1 MAELEIRILGRLTVV
16 AGNQTVNDTDLPGRQ
31 GRLAFAYLTWHRDR
45 VVPALELADAVWPG
59 DPPRGWTA
67 SLATVISRLRTVLPA
82 GLAVVGGG
90 GGYQLVAGGEIDV
103 DLERLRSLLAH
114 AHERLAGSDRRR
126 AVQFAEEAVRLARR
140 SPLAGLDTEWL
151 GRLREELRRALLDA
165 LDVLGQADDP
175 PAAIRHAEEVLSIDP
190 YRESAYRALIDAHLA
205 GGDRGE
211 AVRTY
216 ERCRSVLADALGVD
230 PSPRTEQSYLRALR
244 AGGGL
249 DRRPRVPLPIALEH
263 ARRGAFVGRD
273 RELGRVHRS
282 LAGGKVLAL
291 VTGDPGIGKTRF
303 AAEFATAVHERGV
316 GVLFGRCDEDQLL
329 AYQPLVGALRQ
340 LVSDLPPA
348 VVRGLTGV
356 WAGELSRLLPELT
369 ELLAPLPAP
378 LTAAPDT
385 ERLRLFEAVTA
396 TLAGYAAGGRLVLV
410 IDDLQ
415 WADQPTLRLIRYLLR
430 APRPASLLLLATCR
444 EGEVTGEHPLAT
456 LLADLERD
464 ELVTRIALPALS
476 EPEVAAMMPTRSD
489 AAGDVHRLTGG
500 NPFFVRQLV
509 RHLDE
514 TGAELTETDVP
525 AGVVEVV
532 RRRLARLR
540 PVAQQGLIVAAVI
553 GRAFDLDVVASVL
566 DTSEPA
572 LLADLEHATAG
583 TLITELAPGRFAFTH
598 DLVRHAVYGQIG
610 PSRRAR
616 LHGWVATA
624 LERSRPAAVGEL
636 ARHFC
641 QSGDPQLAAKAV
653 VYSLRAAEEATARLG
668 YEEAARHCAAALPL
682 AGSAAERARVLLA
695 LGEARTHV
703 GDQDAEQAF
712 TDAASAARD
721 SGDRDL
727 LAAAAL
733 GVASTWSW
741 SGVVDP
747 PRLDLLTEALTTV
760 SDDALR
766 AQLLATLAG
775 ELYYG
780 PDVERRD
787 ELTARAVAIA
797 RRLDDP
803 KLLGQCLHARTY
815 ALWGPGGAPQRSAAA
830 QEICRLA
837 AAADD
842 RELALTGHAWG
853 ITAAMEL
860 GDMSTLDHE
869 LAAYSG
875 IADQLRQ
882 PRYRWYACSR
892 RSVRAAISGDYRA
905 AAELAEQGFG
915 IALAAGEPDA
925 FNVYTANRFM
935 ICLETGDS
943 DCLAHADQLHDQALA
958 VLPADSGPR
967 AGITAYT
974 AWIHATREDESV
986 ARSLLD
992 WLSVERL
999 RAALLD
1005 CEWMNTMVVT
1015 GWTAV
1020 RLNDRPRVAAIAE
1033 LLRPYADQCAVDS
1046 GGVVFLGSTH
1056 YTLGMLATV
1065 LGDWDAAEQHL
1076 AAALTVHRA
1085 MGARPWIARTR
1096 YEQARLAARCD
1107 RPAAALF
1114 AEARRLARAIPM
1126 PLLRLDIDRL
1136 FRTGLDTGFERQA

>member
-1 MAELEIRILGRLTVV
+1 MAELEIRLLGRLAVI
-16 AGNQTVNDTDLPGRQ
+16 AGNRTVNDADLPGRQ

-45 VVPALELADAVWPG
+45 VVPAPELAEAVWPD
-59 DPPRGWTA
+59 DPPRGWSA

-82 GLAVVGGG
+82 GLVIAGRD
-90 GGYQLVAGGEIDV
+90 GGYRLVADGQIEV
-103 DLERLRSLLAH
+103 DLERLRSRLAQ
-114 AHERLAGSDRRR
+114 ARERLAAADRRH
-126 AVQFAEEAVRLARR
+126 AVEFGREAVRLARQL
-140 SPLAGLDTEWL
+140 PLAGLDTEWL
-151 GRLREELRRALLDA
+151 TRLREELRRALLDA
-165 LDVLGQADDP
+165 LDVLSQADDP
-175 PAAIRHAEEVLSIDP
+175 AAAIAHAEEVLSIDP

-205 GGDRGE
+205 DGDRGE

-249 DRRPRVPLPIALEH
+249 DHRPRLALPPALEH
-263 ARRGAFVGRD
+263 ARRGVFVGREG
-273 RELGRVHRS
+273 ELDRVHGL
-282 LAGGKVLAL
+282 LACGKVLAL

-303 AAEFATAVHERGV
+303 AAEFAAAAHQHGV
-316 GVLFGRCDEDQLL
+316 GVLFGRCDEDRLL
-329 AYQPLVGALRQ
+329 AYQPLVEALRY
-340 LVSDLPPA
+340 LVCDLPSD
-348 VVRGLTGV
+348 VVRGLVGV
-356 WAGELSRLLPELT
+356 WAGDLSRLLPELT
-369 ELLAPLPAP
+369 ELLPSLAAPF
-378 LTAAPDT
+378 TAAPDT

-396 TLAGYAAGGRLVLV
+396 TLAGYALGGQLVLV
-410 IDDLQ
+410 IDDLH

-430 APRPASLLLLATCR
+430 APRPASLLLVGTCR

-464 ELVTRIALPALS
+464 ELVSRIALPALS
-476 EPEVAAMMPTRSD
+476 QPEVAAMMPARTE

-514 TGAELTETDVP
+514 TGTDLTRAGVP
-525 AGVVEVV
+525 PGVVEVV
-532 RRRLARLR
+532 RRRLAGLP
-540 PVAQQGLIVAAVI
+540 PVAQQSLIVAAVI
-553 GRAFDLDVVASVL
+553 GRAFDLEVVASVL
-566 DTSEPA
+566 DTSEPT
-572 LLADLEHATAG
+572 LLADLEHAAAG
-583 TLITELAPGRFAFTH
+583 RLITEIAPRRFAFTH

-610 PSRRAR
+610 ASRRAR

-624 LERSRPAAVGEL
+624 LEQSQPAAVSEL

-641 QSGDPQLAAKAV
+641 GSGDPRLAAKAV
-653 VYSLRAAEEATARLG
+653 AYSLRAAEEATARLG

-682 AGSAAERARVLLA
+682 AGNAAERARVLLA
-695 LGEARTHV
+695 LGEARMHA
-703 GDQDAEQAF
+703 GDQDAQQAF

-727 LAAAAL
+727 LACAAL
-733 GVASTWSW
+733 GVASTWGG
-741 SGVVDP
+741 SGVIAP
-747 PRLDLLTEALTTV
+747 ARLDLLTEALTV
-760 SDDALR
+760 ASDDALR
-766 AQLLATLAG
+766 AQLLAKLAG

-787 ELTARAVAIA
+787 ELTAQAVAIA
-797 RRLDDP
+797 RKLDDP
-803 KLLGQCLHARTY
+803 KLLGECLHARTY
-815 ALWGPGGAPQRSAAA
+815 ALWGPGGAPDRSHAAT
-830 QEICRLA
+830 EICRLA
-837 AAADD
+837 VTADD

-869 LAAYSG
+869 LVAYSDV
-875 IADQLRQ
+875 AEQLRQ
-882 PRYRWYACSR
+882 PRYRWYARSR

-905 AAELAEQGFG
+905 AAELAEQGFR

-925 FNVYTANRFM
+925 FNVYTANRIM
-935 ICLETGDS
+935 IWLEADDS
-943 DCLAHADQLHDQALA
+943 DCLAQIDQLHDHARA
-958 VLPADSGPR
+958 VLQEDSGPR

-974 AWIHATREDESV
+974 AWVHAARDDETA

-992 WLSVERL
+992 WLSVKRL

-1015 GWTAV
+1015 AWTAV
-1020 RLNDRPRVAAIAE
+1020 RLNDQPRMAAIAE
-1033 LLRPYADQCAVDS
+1033 LLLPYAEHCAVDS

-1056 YTLGMLATV
+1056 YTLGMLATA
-1065 LGDWDAAEQHL
+1065 LGDWDAADQHL
-1076 AAALTVHRA
+1076 AAALTLHQA

-1096 YEQARLAARCD
+1096 YEQARLAARRD
-1107 RPAAALF
+1107 RPTRALL
-1114 AEARRLARAIPM
+1114 AEAGRLARTIPM
-1126 PLLRLDIDRL
+1126 PLLRHDIARS
-1136 FRTGLDTGFERQA
+1136 FA